1 MNQLKTFFLMTFLI
15 ILFIIIGGLIGG
27 KGGMIIA
34 FFLAIFMNFISY
46 WFSDKIVLSIYRA
59 KEINREYA
67 PEIFSI
73 LEELTQNANLP
84 MPKVYI
90 ISSPSPNAFATGRNP
105 KHSAVAVT
113 TGILNLLSREELK
126 GVLGHE
132 LTHIKNRDILIQT
145 VAATIAGAIS
155 LILAIARFTFLF
167 SSDDDNNGG
176 ILGLIGLIIFSIV
189 ISIVVMLIQMA
200 ISRSREYLADE
211 GGAKISGNPLFLANA
226 LRKLETY
233 SKKVPLKASPSTAHM
248 FIVNPLKG
256 KNFYLKLLSTHPP
269 IEERI
274 KRLERMARNYY

>member
-1 MNQLKTFFLMTFLI
+1 MNQFKTFFLMTFLI
-15 ILFIIIGGLIGG
+15 ILFILIGGVIGG

-34 FFLAIFMNFISY
+34 FLLAILLNFISY
-46 WFSDKIVLSIYRA
+46 WFSDKIVLKIYKA
-59 KEINREYA
+59 KEIKREHT
-67 PEIFSI
+67 PELFSI
-73 LEELTQNANLP
+73 LEELTKNANLP
-84 MPKVYI
+84 MPKVYV

-113 TGILNLLSREELK
+113 TGILNLLTRKELK

-132 LTHIKNRDILIQT
+132 LTHIKHRDILIQT

-155 LILAIARFTFLF
+155 LILTIARYSFLF

-176 ILGLIGLIIFSIV
+176 ILGLIGLIIFSII

-211 GGAKISGNPLFLANA
+211 GGAKISGNPLYLANA

-233 SKKVPLKASPSTAHM
+233 SQKIPLDASPSTAHM

-256 KNFYLKLLSTHPP
+256 KSFYSKMLSTHPP
-269 IEERI
+269 IDERI
-274 KRLERMARNYY
+274 KRLEKMAREGF